1 MENDQT
7 PNESPLSQT
16 PDPNGAGGTFH
27 LEQADQAEAEALAR
41 RAQRDPGGPK
51 AAIASW
57 IAILAV
63 VCFLALTPVAMTFFP
78 QWFETPTEGPVV
90 IDHLPPSGP
99 QRLISKYAL
108 GATQLAGI
116 DPGSSD
122 DAKQELAQTMVQQA
136 ESMSSSDSDDLRL
149 AILEA
154 ALIGP
159 EAGAERL
166 EQIEERVLNPED
178 DAEAEEFSPEF
189 AEAFAIVDRALNRG
203 VDTLDETQRES
214 IVASD
219 GWFGELLL
227 VTEAPEDDP
236 ERKSL
241 YANAMM
247 VTMLLAGALF
257 AVLGLGVIGFGLF
270 ITAIVLLLTGKIKPT
285 FRAPMPG
292 GSVYLEMFA
301 LFLVLFVLA
310 QFAAGVV
317 YKNAGIDLSKAIV
330 WLICPVFFWP
340 LLRGADV
347 ASWKDAIGWHK
358 GKGVFREIGAGFL
371 GYLAGLPIIA
381 IGLVCALLLSAL
393 VAILVELFTGA
404 PAPTASH
411 PAIDQIGTGGALG
424 VVMLYLL
431 ACVWAPLFEETC
443 FRGAFYHHLRGK
455 WHAIFSALV
464 VALIFASIHP
474 QGIGLI
480 PGLMGM
486 AIVFALLREW
496 RGSLIAPIF
505 THSMHNATLVTL
517 QLIALS

>member
-1 MENDQT
+1 MTEQT
-7 PNESPLSQT
+7 EPQGAPETPGSTPTPTPAPMPAQSDPGALS
-16 PDPNGAGGTFH
+16 
-27 LEQADQAEAEALAR
+27 R
-41 RAQRDPGGPK
+41 RDPGGPK
-51 AAIASW
+51 AAIVAW
-57 IAILAV
+57 VAILAV

-78 QWFETPTEGPVV
+78 GWFEAPTEGPVAV
-90 IDHLPPSGP
+90 DHTPPSGP

-122 DAKQELAQTMVQQA
+122 EAKQELAQTMAQQA
-136 ESMSSSDSDDLRL
+136 ESMSVSHSDNLRL

-154 ALIGP
+154 ALLGSD
-159 EAGAERL
+159 AGIQRL
-166 EQIEERVLNPED
+166 ERIEDRILNPVDETAT
-178 DAEAEEFSPEF
+178 AEFGPEF
-189 AEAFAIVDRALNRG
+189 AEAFAIVDRALNQG

-227 VTEAPEDDP
+227 VAEAPQDDP
-236 ERKSL
+236 AREAI

-257 AVLGLGVIGFGLF
+257 VLLGLGVIGFGLF
-270 ITAIVLLLTGKIKPT
+270 ITAVVLLFTGKIKPA
-285 FRAPMPG
+285 FKAPTPG

-301 LFLVLFVLA
+301 LFLVLFVVA
-310 QFAAGVV
+310 QFAAGIV
-317 YKNAGIDLSKAIV
+317 YENAGIDLSKAIV
-330 WLICPVFFWP
+330 WLIFPVFFWP

-347 ASWKDAIGWHK
+347 ASWKNAIGWHK
-358 GKGVFREIGAGFL
+358 GKGVFREIGAGIL

-381 IGLVCALLLSAL
+381 LGLVCAVLLSWL
-393 VAILVELFTGA
+393 VSVLVEMFTGA

-411 PAIDQIGTGGALG
+411 PAIDQIGTGGVLG

-455 WHAIFSALV
+455 WHVVVSAFV
-464 VALIFASIHP
+464 VALIFAAIHP

-496 RGSLIAPIF
+496 RGSLIAPVL
-505 THSMHNATLVTL
+505 THSLHNATLVTI